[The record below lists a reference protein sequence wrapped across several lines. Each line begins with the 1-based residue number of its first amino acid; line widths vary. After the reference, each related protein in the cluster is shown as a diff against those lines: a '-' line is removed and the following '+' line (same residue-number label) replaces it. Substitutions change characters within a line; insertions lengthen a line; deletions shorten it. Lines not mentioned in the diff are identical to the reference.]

1 MFFGSLEYDM
11 KEYQYSILLYDKT
24 EDIAFFRQENEKKM
38 ASLSHSLKKATRD
51 NLHFKKESCSSS
63 RTGGVYRHMKIKKP

>member
-24 EDIAFFRQENEKKM
+24 EDIAFFSSGEREENGEPVSFAKKG
-38 ASLSHSLKKATRD
+38 
-51 NLHFKKESCSSS
+51 N
-63 RTGGVYRHMKIKKP
+63 TG